1 MPKSEPQEPEK
12 NSVADEKT
20 VDNAE
25 EELAVAEDSD
35 GGVGIVVAVDE
46 GEAIEDEHN
55 GGGEAV
61 VLWRSMA
68 RQKRPPVSMGM
79 EKCRRGRRTVALKE
93 KVPFW
98 RFVLR

>member
-1 MPKSEPQEPEK
+1 MPKSEPKEPEK

-61 VLWRSMA
+61 VLLEEHGEAEEAASEHGDGE
-68 RQKRPPVSMGM
+68 V
-79 EKCRRGRRTVALKE
+79 
-93 KVPFW
+93 
-98 RFVLR
+98 